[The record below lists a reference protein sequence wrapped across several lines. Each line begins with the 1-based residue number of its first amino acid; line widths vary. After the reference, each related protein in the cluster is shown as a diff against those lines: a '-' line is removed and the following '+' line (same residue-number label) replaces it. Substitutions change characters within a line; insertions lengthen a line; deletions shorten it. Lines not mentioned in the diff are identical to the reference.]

1 MSMYRSE
8 EQDRKEYE
16 QIKEIAKKQMGTNA
30 DKWIERMEN
39 FKNVILRHNRE
50 IKKKYESKRIM
61 SINEIKSN
69 TLKRK
74 EIIKQRIEIL
84 KQYPY
89 YERYED
95 ELKRYLT
102 DNHGYIDFCE
112 MIISDEFNIF
122 KFNNKQQQ
130 PIVVISGWWKNSRNS
145 DYHHIRALCILPKNH
160 KLTLNEFIEI
170 ESKTKAPE
178 VKVINENEIITYTKI
193 GPEYIK
199 NINVI
204 GKRSGYSLYI
214 SRI

>member
-16 QIKEIAKKQMGTNA
+16 RIKEIARKQMGTNA
-30 DKWIERMEN
+30 NSWITRMEE
-39 FKNVILRHNRE
+39 FKKVILQHKRDIR
-50 IKKKYESKRIM
+50 KKYESKRTL

-69 TLKRK
+69 ILKRK
-74 EIIKQRIEIL
+74 ETMKQRIEVL

-95 ELKRYLT
+95 ELKRFLE
-102 DNHGYIDFCE
+102 DNHGYMDFCE
-112 MIISDEFNIF
+112 MIVSDEFNIF
-122 KFNNKQQQ
+122 KLNTNKQQS
-130 PIVVISGWWKNSRNS
+130 IVVISGWYNNNRNS

-170 ESKTKAPE
+170 ESKTKASE
-178 VKVINENEIITYTKI
+178 VKVINENEIITYSKI

-199 NINVI
+199 NINVT
-204 GKRSGYSLYI
+204 GKRSGYSLNI